1 MLLVDIDNLKM
12 INDLRGHATGDA
24 VIALTAEAV
33 RESIRAGDQCARFGG
48 DEFLIFAPG
57 CDVDEATKIAN
68 RIMGRL
74 SGQSLPLAGA
84 RFSVSIG
91 IAVHDGAHADFDRM
105 YRMRTALYEGREDG
119 KSRIG
124 VFKPS
129 HDDVS
134 LTDRESKES
143 QRYAPLASNPTRP
156 LSPCNGRDRSAEV
169 LGWECRIVSP
179 NTASPRS
186 KASFSNYASTL
197 VSGRAILSPREWPDR
212 SGPGANT
219 VSATLAPR
227 CA

>member
-1 MLLVDIDNLKM
+1 MLLVDVDNLKM

-74 SGQSLPLAGA
+74 SGQSMPLAGA

-91 IAVHDGAHADFDRM
+91 IVVHDGAHADFDRM
-105 YRMRTALYEGREDG
+105 YRDADAALYQGREDG

-124 VFKPS
+124 VFKPP
-129 HDDVS
+129 HDDES
-134 LTDRESKES
+134 LTDREIEQAKP
-143 QRYAPLASNPTRP
+143 AVRP
-156 LSPCNGRDRSAEV
+156 PFGSH
-169 LGWECRIVSP
+169 
-179 NTASPRS
+179 
-186 KASFSNYASTL
+186 
-197 VSGRAILSPREWPDR
+197 
-212 SGPGANT
+212 
-219 VSATLAPR
+219 
-227 CA
+227 